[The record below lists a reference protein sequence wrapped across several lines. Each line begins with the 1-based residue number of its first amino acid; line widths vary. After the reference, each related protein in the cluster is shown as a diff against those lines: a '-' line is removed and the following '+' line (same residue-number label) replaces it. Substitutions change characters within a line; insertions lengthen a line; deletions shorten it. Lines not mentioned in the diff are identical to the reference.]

1 MGLVTFIILFG
12 PAMEYV
18 APNMTPSA
26 SHVTQKMRIM
36 VKMALIFG
44 YTVKTHRHVATYVT

>member
-18 APNMTPSA
+18 GPNMTPPA
-26 SHVTQKMRIM
+26 SHVTQI
-36 VKMALIFG
+36 G
-44 YTVKTHRHVATYVT
+44 YTIKTHRHVATYVT